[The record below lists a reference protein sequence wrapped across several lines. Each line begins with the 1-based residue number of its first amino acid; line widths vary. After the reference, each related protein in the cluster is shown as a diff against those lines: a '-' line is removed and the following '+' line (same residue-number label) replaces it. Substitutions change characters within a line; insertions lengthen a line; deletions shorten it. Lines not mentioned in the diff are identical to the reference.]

1 MSRRPF
7 SAVAERLRRLF
18 LVTSPGLE
26 RSLERELQVLQI
38 PGHFEPLPGGVAV
51 SGYDETLWRCC
62 LQSRL
67 AELVLVRVGEPFHAP
82 DLRSLDEGLR
92 RLPWQD
98 FLQASSKPIIKVS
111 SEKSRLYHTKLLAE
125 HVAASIPGTQA
136 NDAESP
142 ADELPEVRLRLRH
155 NEAQVSVAASGL
167 LHKRGARK
175 AVGEASMRETLAAA
189 CVLASPLQRRLTQA
203 AHQGEELVF
212 WDPFCGSGAILLEA
226 LEVVLGQ
233 PTGNH
238 SKSYPFKSFPC
249 HDAEDFERVARE
261 LEPTPHGALGALTLL
276 SSDQSEEQIQRAR
289 QNLRR
294 CLRRLNVLRE
304 SREFSAK
311 ASVEELLEALPCRVQ
326 LLQGNFSK
334 VLQRLQGESFKVMKM
349 VKMMMTMT
357 TMMIVTNVPFGLESG
372 GKQDLEAGLP
382 GASETYSQLGR
393 VLRQQ
398 RAEWRGVYCLT
409 AFPEAFRT
417 HTGLEWSSELRFLN
431 GRRWVDLLTWTGDAR
446 DSARPHESRG
456 GGRRTR
462 GRG

>member
-1 MSRRPF
+1 
-7 SAVAERLRRLF
+7 
-18 LVTSPGLE
+18 
-26 RSLERELQVLQI
+26 
-38 PGHFEPLPGGVAV
+38 
-51 SGYDETLWRCC
+51 
-62 LQSRL
+62 
-67 AELVLVRVGEPFHAP
+67 
-82 DLRSLDEGLR
+82 
-92 RLPWQD
+92 
-98 FLQASSKPIIKVS
+98 
-111 SEKSRLYHTKLLAE
+111 
-125 HVAASIPGTQA
+125 
-136 NDAESP
+136 
-142 ADELPEVRLRLRH
+142 
-155 NEAQVSVAASGL
+155 
-167 LHKRGARK
+167 
-175 AVGEASMRETLAAA
+175 MRETLAAA

-226 LEVVLGQ
+226 L
-233 PTGNH
+233 
-238 SKSYPFKSFPC
+238 
-249 HDAEDFERVARE
+249 EDFERVARE

-334 VLQRLQGESFKVMKM
+334 VLQRLQGRP
-349 VKMMMTMT
+349 T
-357 TMMIVTNVPFGLESG
+357 MIVTNVPFGLESG
-372 GKQDLEAGLP
+372 GKQEHPIRFCLHLLLPLRFSNLPVGCERAQLPAVPPSSTVQDLEAGLP

-417 HTGLEWSSELRFLN
+417 HTGLEWSI
-431 GRRWVDLLTWTGDAR
+431 
-446 DSARPHESRG
+446 P
-456 GGRRTR
+456 R
-462 GRG
+462 GRPQNSRARMKRRMLDIA

>member
-334 VLQRLQGESFKVMKM
+334 VLQRLQG
-349 VKMMMTMT
+349 
-357 TMMIVTNVPFGLESG
+357 
-372 GKQDLEAGLP
+372 AWW
-382 GASETYSQLGR
+382 
-393 VLRQQ
+393 
-398 RAEWRGVYCLT
+398 AERG
-409 AFPEAFRT
+409 
-417 HTGLEWSSELRFLN
+417 
-431 GRRWVDLLTWTGDAR
+431 
-446 DSARPHESRG
+446 
-456 GGRRTR
+456 
-462 GRG
+462 